1 MKSASIAAC
10 LFLALAGC
18 DAPPERAHW
27 KVAGQLK
34 DGLQAKFVE
43 INGTKAQDRATYD
56 DAVSTLCRNQQIC
69 VIGFFVAGD
78 RLPNSQDSRQ
88 FFASGGWEPYSPLAI
103 WWSNTATGK
112 TGFTKWDC
120 KRAGEA
126 GAPIDALCG
135 DGIDEAHSALLSLA
149 SRVGIGEACKWPAT
163 DGAAIAAKYIASLSD
178 VKRREHFQKAYE
190 QMYVSSR
197 SGPDQLS
204 KCARIRAKLDAD
216 AKKAR
221 QTLKR

>member
-1 MKSASIAAC
+1 MKRNSLAVC
-10 LFLALAGC
+10 LLLALAGC
-18 DAPPERAHW
+18 DASPERAHW
-27 KVAGQLK
+27 HVAGQLN

-43 INGTKAQDRATYD
+43 IDGMKAQDRATYD

-69 VIGFFVAGD
+69 VIGFFLAGD
-78 RLPNSQDSRQ
+78 RLPNTENSRQ
-88 FFASGGWEPYSPLAI
+88 FFASGGWEPYAPLAI
-103 WWSNTATGK
+103 WWSNSTTGK

-120 KRAGEA
+120 QRAGEA
-126 GAPIDALCG
+126 AAPLDALCG
-135 DGIDEAHSALLSLA
+135 EGIDEAHSALLSLA

-163 DGAAIAAKYIASLSD
+163 DGAAVAAAYLASLPD
-178 VKRREHFQKAYE
+178 VKRREHFQSAYD
-190 QMYVSSR
+190 QMYTSSR

-204 KCARIRAKLDAD
+204 SCARIRGKLDAD